1 MASKPQSSKT
11 KFIFITGGVLS
22 SLGKGIASASLGLLL
37 KSRGYSVT
45 IQKFDPYINVDP
57 GTMNP
62 MQHGE
67 VYVTDDGAE
76 TDLDLGHYERY
87 LDVSMT
93 RQNNSTTGQIYF
105 EVIQRERKG
114 HYLGKTVQV
123 VPHITD
129 EIKRRMTCFDKHYDV
144 VIIEIGGTV
153 GDIESLPYLEAARQ
167 ISLERGRRNCL
178 NIHLTYV
185 PYIRSAGELKTKP
198 TQHSVKE
205 LMEFGIVPDILLC
218 RTEHKLSKE
227 MRTKIGMFCNVDE
240 DAVIEA
246 LDAETIYEVPLMFAK
261 RNLDGIVLQ
270 RLGLKP
276 HEQIL
281 DTWTKFVHRV
291 KKPGYSVTVAL
302 VGKYVAYQDS
312 YKSITEAFIHAGAIN
327 NCKVNIK
334 WIDSELVTEE
344 NVGDMIGNVDG
355 VLIAPGFGSRGIEG
369 KITAIRYI
377 RENNIPFFGICLGM
391 QCSVIEFARNVCG
404 LSDANSSE
412 FKKNR
417 YSVIDMMHDQRSVTE
432 KGGTMRLG
440 AYPCVLEKN
449 TKAAK
454 SYNAE
459 LIYERHRHRY
469 EVNNDFRDVLQKH
482 GMVFSGLSPDRRLVE
497 IIELENHPYFV
508 GVQFH
513 PELKSRAV
521 SGHPLFISFIKAALK
536 HHQAKHPS
544 TNGELVEEHTETA
557 S

>member
-1 MASKPQSSKT
+1 
-11 KFIFITGGVLS
+11 
-22 SLGKGIASASLGLLL
+22 
-37 KSRGYSVT
+37 
-45 IQKFDPYINVDP
+45 
-57 GTMNP
+57 
-62 MQHGE
+62 
-67 VYVTDDGAE
+67 
-76 TDLDLGHYERY
+76 
-87 LDVSMT
+87 
-93 RQNNSTTGQIYF
+93 
-105 EVIQRERKG
+105 
-114 HYLGKTVQV
+114 
-123 VPHITD
+123 
-129 EIKRRMTCFDKHYDV
+129 
-144 VIIEIGGTV
+144 
-153 GDIESLPYLEAARQ
+153 
-167 ISLERGRRNCL
+167 
-178 NIHLTYV
+178 
-185 PYIRSAGELKTKP
+185 
-198 TQHSVKE
+198 
-205 LMEFGIVPDILLC
+205 
-218 RTEHKLSKE
+218 
-227 MRTKIGMFCNVDE
+227 
-240 DAVIEA
+240 
-246 LDAETIYEVPLMFAK
+246 
-261 RNLDGIVLQ
+261 
-270 RLGLKP
+270 
-276 HEQIL
+276 
-281 DTWTKFVHRV
+281 
-291 KKPGYSVTVAL
+291 
-302 VGKYVAYQDS
+302 
-312 YKSITEAFIHAGAIN
+312 